1 MVILHSYVS
10 LPEGKFHI
18 PFKELVPQPPLPR
31 VRLVRLQEELPQ
43 GVLGAEQLLFQAVV
57 HLELLGTFRS
67 NRVSWIQILYI
78 HSICKN
84 YIYTVYYTHVETYT
98 GTFA

>member
-57 HLELLGTFRS
+57 HLELFVQTGLVGSKYCISIVYVKT
-67 NRVSWIQILYI
+67 IYILYI
-78 HSICKN
+78 IHMWKHIR
-84 YIYTVYYTHVETYT
+84 ELLLE
-98 GTFA
+98 